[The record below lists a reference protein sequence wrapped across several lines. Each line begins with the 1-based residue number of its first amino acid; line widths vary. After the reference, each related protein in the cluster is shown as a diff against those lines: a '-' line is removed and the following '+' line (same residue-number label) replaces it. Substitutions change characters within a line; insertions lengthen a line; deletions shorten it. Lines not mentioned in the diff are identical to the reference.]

1 MKTLD
6 IDSMNQVERLQ
17 AMEQLWDA
25 ICHDESELQSPA
37 WHKDILDER
46 RRMIE
51 NGEARFISLETLKQ
65 RLAR

>member
-6 IDSMNQVERLQ
+6 IERMDQVERLRT
-17 AMEQLWDA
+17 MEQLWDA
-25 ICHDESELQSPA
+25 ICHDENEPESPE

-46 RRMIE
+46 RKMIE
-51 NGEARFISLETLKQ
+51 NGQARFISLDALKQ

>member
-25 ICHDESELQSPA
+25 ICHDEGELQSPA

-51 NGEARFISLETLKQ
+51 NGEARCISLETLKQ